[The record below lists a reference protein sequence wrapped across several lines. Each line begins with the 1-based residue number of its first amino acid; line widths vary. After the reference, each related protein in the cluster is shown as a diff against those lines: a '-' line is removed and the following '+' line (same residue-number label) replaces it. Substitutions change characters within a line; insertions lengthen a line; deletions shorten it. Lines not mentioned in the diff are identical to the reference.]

1 MAVYYEYRYRYR
13 RGDVAQ
19 CGGMAYAFLK
29 DCIADAKRR
38 LAWDK
43 KILGGII
50 EIWSFDMKDLRDEDR
65 LSKFVRYVTRQD

>member
-1 MAVYYEYRYRYR
+1 MAVYYEYRYRH
-13 RGDVAQ
+13 GKGQVAQ
-19 CGGMAYAFLK
+19 CGGMAYANLK

-43 KILGGII
+43 KILGGIV
-50 EIWSFDMKDLRDEDR
+50 EIWSFDMKDLHDEDR